1 MNFKSLSGRNIIPLF
16 GTRSKTLFSQI
27 NEVEAYWYGLRSGRV
42 VPFRSEIDPRGIERA
57 LPYTF
62 ILERIA
68 PGLARFRLAGSH
80 LNDLLGMEVR
90 GMPFTS
96 FFTPDARKVI
106 MDQLECVFDGP
117 EVAKLSI
124 YTGKEIGRPPIS
136 GKVLLLPLK
145 NDQGEI
151 SRIMGCFI
159 TEGQIGRV
167 PRRFEV
173 ESIETT
179 KLQVSPEMSGEK
191 KNAAEIKDRLEH
203 LSIQRGLRA
212 NPEKTTNQTKLRL
225 VIVND

>member
-1 MNFKSLSGRNIIPLF
+1 
-16 GTRSKTLFSQI
+16 
-27 NEVEAYWYGLRSGRV
+27 
-42 VPFRSEIDPRGIERA
+42 
-57 LPYTF
+57 
-62 ILERIA
+62 
-68 PGLARFRLAGSH
+68 
-80 LNDLLGMEVR
+80 
-90 GMPFTS
+90 MPFTS

-117 EVAKLSI
+117 EVAKISI